1 MHTHPTTH
9 TCAPQCPKELSLP
22 EAQYY
27 LDRVIEELPS
37 HSKVLALIK
46 VSYSGVVH
54 TQTVL
59 SLKTGGAQHAVEH
72 MAHHLVLTSTTK
84 VYDNY
89 NLQRVVMTPHVN
101 CVTA

>member
-1 MHTHPTTH
+1 MPTQPH

-37 HSKVLALIK
+37 HSKVPTLIK

-54 TQTVL
+54 THAHTHTYTRTHTHTHTHTHTCTTHTHTHAPH
-59 SLKTGGAQHAVEH
+59 TGGAQ
-72 MAHHLVLTSTTK
+72 
-84 VYDNY
+84 
-89 NLQRVVMTPHVN
+89 Q
-101 CVTA
+101 